1 MENVFL
7 YRNFFMQVYIIM
19 IIKGNESIIIFVV
32 LGFDY
37 ECLYV
42 DVGIN
47 GRNLDG
53 YVWSRSFF
61 KYVLDNLD
69 NLLNILFSRLFF
81 GRRNLVFFVFIG
93 DEVFRLF
100 KYMLKFYFSRNFI
113 VDQRIINYRI
123 LRGRRIFENIL
134 GILGNRWRCF
144 RVFFLLVLFKVKG
157 IILVVFIFYNWLR
170 VDVSS
175 RNIYSLFVFID
186 REDFEIVEV
195 IFGLWREDILIGFF
209 FNLQFLT
216 LRNCFNE
223 VKNMREEFIQWFNNE
238 GDVLW

>member
-1 MENVFL
+1 M
-7 YRNFFMQVYIIM
+7 
-19 IIKGNESIIIFVV
+19 V

-113 VDQRIINYRI
+113 VD
-123 LRGRRIFENIL
+123 
-134 GILGNRWRCF
+134 
-144 RVFFLLVLFKVKG
+144 
-157 IILVVFIFYNWLR
+157 
-170 VDVSS
+170 
-175 RNIYSLFVFID
+175 
-186 REDFEIVEV
+186 
-195 IFGLWREDILIGFF
+195 
-209 FNLQFLT
+209 
-216 LRNCFNE
+216 
-223 VKNMREEFIQWFNNE
+223 
-238 GDVLW
+238 